1 MRVVLQDAGFD
12 RVVRE
17 SGEVFRLLGRTVG
30 QRHEGIFLGYYHRKY
45 LCLPFSLE
53 YGFFGWAGGR
63 RCYDPDMVGVRIP
76 IFLAAL
82 LSSVPAAAQEVR
94 VDLEL
99 VLAVDVSQS
108 VDQYEGYLQR
118 LGYIRALE
126 DPRVIESI
134 QGGYLGRIAATYVE
148 WAGEGLWR
156 TVVDWRVIETKA
168 AAFAFAEIL
177 SDIGVARGTGTSITS
192 ILSHAVTLFESNG
205 YDGDRRVIDISG
217 DGPNSSGGIVIFAR
231 DAAVEEG
238 ITINGLPINNYDGG
252 NFTLPDLDVYY
263 RECVIGGT
271 GAFVVA
277 ADGFESFADAILRK
291 FILEIAHRSPA
302 TPELFGVPR
311 IIPAQ
316 ARGPVPGFDA
326 PPKYAPACDIG
337 ERMRLRDRAPP
348 PSPPVAP

>member
-1 MRVVLQDAGFD
+1 MGIGMSFQACG
-12 RVVRE
+12 
-17 SGEVFRLLGRTVG
+17 GRT
-30 QRHEGIFLGYYHRKY
+30 
-45 LCLPFSLE
+45 C
-53 YGFFGWAGGR
+53 
-63 RCYDPDMVGVRIP
+63 GVPCRM
-76 IFLAAL
+76 LRLWTLAL
-82 LSSVPAAAQEVR
+82 LIVLTAAGPAAAQEKR

-148 WAGEGLWR
+148 WAGPGLWR
-156 TVVDWRVIETKA
+156 TVVDWRVIGAEA
-168 AAFAFAEIL
+168 DALAFAEIL
-177 SDIGVARGTGTSITS
+177 SETVVARGRGTSITS
-192 ILSHAVTLFESNG
+192 MLSHAVTLFDING

-217 DGPNSSGGIVIFAR
+217 DGPNSSGGIVAFAR
-231 DAAVEEG
+231 DAVIAEG
-238 ITINGLPINNYDGG
+238 ITINGLSINNYDGG

-277 ADGFESFADAILRK
+277 ANGFESFADAILRK
-291 FILEIAHRSPA
+291 FILEIANQVPPIPGWS
-302 TPELFGVPR
+302 GVGR
-311 IIPAQ
+311 IIPVQ
-316 ARGPVPGFDA
+316 ARGPVPGFDV

-337 ERMRLRDRAPP
+337 ERMRLRERTPPPAPP
-348 PSPPVAP
+348 AAP